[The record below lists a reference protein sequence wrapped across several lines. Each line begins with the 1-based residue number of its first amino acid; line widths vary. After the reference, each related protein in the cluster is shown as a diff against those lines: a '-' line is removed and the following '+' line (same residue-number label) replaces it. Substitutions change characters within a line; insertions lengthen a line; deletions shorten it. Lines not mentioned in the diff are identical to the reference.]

1 MQCVRQNLL
10 IRQTDQVSGRCSAQR
25 VKDRLITAGI
35 IGKSGK
41 VFQCRRVA
49 RWQPRTAA
57 PAQTHALPLTLP
69 LFAFATQV
77 FDSRVG
83 GGSVQRLG
91 AATVVLAGDRG
102 RVASTCGSERGQRD
116 LRGAQDAPPASLHH
130 RHMQTSLSG
139 ICLRTM
145 VTPVMCPPSAM
156 RKVWRQRTCRV
167 A

>member
-1 MQCVRQNLL
+1 MRTSTSLL
-10 IRQTDQVSGRCSAQR
+10 LRMIAELPSLRKLKST
-25 VKDRLITAGI
+25 TAGI
-35 IGKSGK
+35 IRKSGK

-102 RVASTCGSERGQRD
+102 RVASTCGSECG
-116 LRGAQDAPPASLHH
+116 
-130 RHMQTSLSG
+130 
-139 ICLRTM
+139 
-145 VTPVMCPPSAM
+145 
-156 RKVWRQRTCRV
+156 
-167 A
+167 

>member
-1 MQCVRQNLL
+1 MAVNQSVEILMTRQLCLVRHSDAAPLRASWN
-10 IRQTDQVSGRCSAQR
+10 
-25 VKDRLITAGI
+25 
-35 IGKSGK
+35 GK
-41 VFQCRRVA
+41 VFDATVWRGKVA
-49 RWQPRTAA
+49 TIPA

-130 RHMQTSLSG
+130 QHMH
-139 ICLRTM
+139 
-145 VTPVMCPPSAM
+145 
-156 RKVWRQRTCRV
+156 
-167 A
+167 